1 MRRRHRAE
9 EVDRWRKAPGDGFK
23 KVKQAGTAGICDPH
37 LLSMIQGIEQ
47 LYTRR
52 PTALRGNSNC
62 RQAWCCSDILLQ
74 LHEKTPIGVLPN
86 V

>member
-37 LLSMIQGIEQ
+37 LLSRDR
-47 LYTRR
+47 TVVHKK
-52 PTALRGNSNC
+52 ANSLK
-62 RQAWCCSDILLQ
+62 WCCSDILLQ